1 MLAELNEAGAR
12 NRSQSKV
19 GGKMVSKV
27 QGNFEL
33 RMEEKNKIIEKI
45 KPVIEYA
52 LLQTNPQ
59 HRDDLRQH
67 LYEMVMKILKNI
79 EFSEPRGLFN

>member
-1 MLAELNEAGAR
+1 MSFRTMLAELNEAGAR

-33 RMEEKNKIIEKI
+33 RMEEKNKIIETR
-45 KPVIEYA
+45 
-52 LLQTNPQ
+52 LLIIQN
-59 HRDDLRQH
+59 
-67 LYEMVMKILKNI
+67 
-79 EFSEPRGLFN
+79 